1 MDRTKA
7 ISRLEEIHRC
17 RLVCY
22 ATGDRSGQEAQ
33 IGADAIP
40 LLYEHLRT
48 IGRVER
54 IGLLIYSQ
62 GGHTMSGFALG
73 NALREFSDDVLALIP
88 FRAHSC
94 ATLICLAAGTM
105 YMSPFGQLSPI
116 DPSITTPHGPS
127 LQEGNER
134 KYIPVSVEDVA
145 GYLSLARED
154 AKVADT
160 QMVEVFGQLAKSI
173 NPLALGAVFRSRQ
186 QIGMLA
192 KKLLSRHM
200 KDEARVDRVVRALT
214 RDLLSHDY
222 VIGRA
227 EAKEIGLPVEA
238 PSEEGAG
245 LMWEIYLSFV
255 EEMKLGTP
263 WNVEA
268 ELAGQQNK
276 RVALTRCLIESR
288 GLKHTFETHLDLKR
302 TQVVQGGMKLDGVQG
317 KVLQEGWR
325 KQ

>member
-1 MDRTKA
+1 LDRQGA
-7 ISRLEEIHRC
+7 ISKLEEIQKC
-17 RLVCY
+17 RLICY
-22 ATGDRSGQEAQ
+22 ATGDRTGQEAQ

-40 LLYEHLRT
+40 LLYEHLRA
-48 IGRVER
+48 IGKVER
-54 IGLLIYSQ
+54 VGLLIYSN

-73 NALREFSDDVLALIP
+73 NALREFSDNVIALVP

-94 ATLICLAAGTM
+94 ATLICLAANTI
-105 YMSPFGQLSPI
+105 YMGPFGQLSPI
-116 DPSITTPHGPS
+116 DPSITTPHGPRV
-127 LQEGNER
+127 E
-134 KYIPVSVEDVA
+134 EDVA

-154 AKVADT
+154 AKVAEA

-192 KKLLSRHM
+192 KKLLSRHI
-200 KDEARVDRVVRALT
+200 KDEARVKRVVTALT

-238 PSEEGAG
+238 PPDEAAG

-255 EEMKLGTP
+255 DEMVLGTP

-268 ELAGQQNK
+268 ELGATQGK
-276 RVALTRCLIESR
+276 RATLTRCVIESK

-302 TQVVQGGMKLDGVQG
+302 TQILQGGMKLEGVQG
-317 KVLQEGWR
+317 RVVEEGWR
-325 KQ
+325 KR